1 MIPASHLKTRID
13 VAWGVLFRACESSRE
28 LSGWLDEAEATAL
41 KQEAQHRAMGA
52 RFTQGQASYRV
63 SKSYAARCIIIGHVF
78 RGYGGEGDNKPPESW
93 ADAASIRHD
102 CALAYAIR
110 EKLSP
115 ETLGLLEN
123 AAAIDYA
130 GDVAR

>member
-13 VAWGVLFRACESSRE
+13 VAWGVLFRACDHSRE
-28 LSGWLDEAEATAL
+28 LAQWLYEAEATAL
-41 KQEAQHRAMGA
+41 SQEKAHRAMGA

-63 SKSYAARCIIIGHVF
+63 SRSHAARSIIIHHVF
-78 RGYGGEGDNKPPESW
+78 YGYCGSGENRPPASW

-110 EKLSP
+110 DKLKP
-115 ETLGLLEN
+115 ETIASLEN
-123 AAAIDYA
+123 AAQIDYA
-130 GDVAR
+130 KDIAS